1 MRNIVSILI
10 AILTIS
16 TTTLQA
22 KESKEVVKEKIEVMS
37 DKVENIN
44 IEITNGYFVAVELE
58 NEIQGFIQLGLPVGM
73 QGIQAQK
80 LNNKT
85 IVIYTNNDN
94 LPKNLGKIILTD
106 SNCNKYSLNLKE
118 IKDNAQ
124 KENPSDMAVYIKN
137 SNKEKKCESI
147 NPTPAFPRVGAVMY
161 SSISK

>member
-1 MRNIVSILI
+1 MKNIISILI

-22 KESKEVVKEKIEVMS
+22 KESNTPIKDKIEVQS
-37 DKVENIN
+37 DRVENIN

-118 IKDNAQ
+118 SAK

-137 SNKEKKCESI
+137 SSKEKKCESI
-147 NPTPAFPRVGAVMY
+147 NPTPAFPRVNSVMY
-161 SSISK
+161 SSTK